1 MKNILIA
8 LFILLNGVCYSQN
21 IDSLK
26 TELLKVYQTKI
37 KSQDS
42 VIIALDAQVISLNS
56 VIKKQDFIISSD
68 SLTFKLYD
76 HQILLYERNI
86 KLYDDHLKAVKPKF
100 WESKPFNFI
109 MGAGTILLGS
119 WVTKNVLN

>member
-37 KSQDS
+37 KNQDS
-42 VIIALDAQVISLNS
+42 VIIALDAQVVSLNS

-100 WESKPFNFI
+100 
-109 MGAGTILLGS
+109 
-119 WVTKNVLN
+119 